1 MPKSPMSMRSFRSDS
16 RSLNSA
22 TPKAVRSAS
31 SMSHRPPSTL
41 GKRSG
46 TAAYDYWE
54 RYTARHAV
62 PETYHGGHRFK
73 GDYKARGPEEY
84 DVVDPQEGDD
94 QDESF
99 EGMDNVRGE
108 LPPFF
113 VQGMRADLSSMLR
126 W

>member
-1 MPKSPMSMRSFRSDS
+1 
-16 RSLNSA
+16 
-22 TPKAVRSAS
+22 
-31 SMSHRPPSTL
+31 MSHRPPSTL

-62 PETYHGGHRFK
+62 PETYRGGHRFR
-73 GDYKARGPEEY
+73 GDYKATGADEF

-94 QDESF
+94 QDEAY

-108 LPPFF
+108 LNLLH
-113 VQGMRADLSSMLR
+113 LS
-126 W
+126 

>member
-1 MPKSPMSMRSFRSDS
+1 MSQ
-16 RSLNSA
+16 
-22 TPKAVRSAS
+22 
-31 SMSHRPPSTL
+31 RPPSTL

-62 PETYHGGHRFK
+62 PDTLRGGHRFA
-73 GDYKARGPEEY
+73 GDYKSSRGRDEY

-94 QDESF
+94 QDEY

-108 LPPFF
+108 FLTP
-113 VQGMRADLSSMLR
+113 
-126 W
+126 

>member
-1 MPKSPMSMRSFRSDS
+1 M
-16 RSLNSA
+16 
-22 TPKAVRSAS
+22 TPKAIRPST
-31 SMSHRPPSTL
+31 SMSHNRPPSSSL

-62 PETYHGGHRFK
+62 PETYRGGHRFK
-73 GDYKARGPEEY
+73 GDYKSRAGDDY
-84 DVVDPQEGDD
+84 DLVDAQEGDID

-108 LPPFF
+108 
-113 VQGMRADLSSMLR
+113 
-126 W
+126 